1 MRRNLSGVFFM
12 GIEPETGERGP
23 VCFEE
28 LSQAERDR
36 VTNDMTI
43 DCLKSLANILA
54 DHLQEL
60 GNMYGIV
67 CVEQGE

>member
-1 MRRNLSGVFFM
+1 MRRNLSGVFFI

-36 VTNDMTI
+36 VTGDMTI
-43 DCLKSLANILA
+43 ECLKSLANILA
-54 DHLQEL
+54 DRLVEV
-60 GNMYGIV
+60 GDKFGIV
-67 CVEQGE
+67 NGEQE